1 VAFRP
6 GFTPAQTL
14 ILGLVVLLIIAALGL
29 AVVLLFFSPPPTAP
43 AVQPSGVTPVSLPS
57 PTLSIPPAQTP
68 LPSVS
73 PAPSATPLPQA
84 CLPPDGERSQA
95 RVTAVLDGATIQAEV
110 NGHPVTVRYLGV
122 DPPGPGAAAG
132 STALNRSLVEGQTVD
147 LVKDIYDSDAQG
159 RLLRYVLAGDVF
171 VNYVLVRQGDALA
184 ALYPPGISCAETLVA
199 ADRLARAERLGFWAS
214 APQAALPATP
224 TSAAAGGA
232 TQRAPCDC
240 NRTYSCSDFA
250 SQSSAQ
256 ACYNA
261 CGDYR
266 NAGLDADHN
275 GLACENL
282 P

>member
-1 VAFRP
+1 MAFRP

-14 ILGLVVLLIIAALGL
+14 ILALVVLLIIAALGM
-29 AVVLLFFSPPPTAP
+29 AVVLLFFSSPPAAP
-43 AVQPSGVTPVSLPS
+43 AIQASGPTPGILPS
-57 PTLSIPPAQTP
+57 LTPTLLPTQTQPPAG
-68 LPSVS
+68 S

-110 NGHPVTVRYLGV
+110 NGQPVTVRYLGV
-122 DPPGPGAAAG
+122 DPAGLGAAAE
-132 STALNRSLVEGQTVD
+132 STALNRSLVEGQTVV
-147 LVKDIYDSDAQG
+147 LVKDIYDTDAQG

-171 VNYVLVRQGDALA
+171 VNYVLVRQGAALA
-184 ALYPPGISCAETLVA
+184 ALYPPGISCAEELVT
-199 ADRLARAERLGFWAS
+199 ADQLARAGQLGFWSSAS
-214 APQAALPATP
+214 QAALTATP
-224 TSAAAGGA
+224 THAADGSA
-232 TQRAPCDC
+232 TQSAPCYC
-240 NRTYSCSDFA
+240 NRAYSCSDFA
-250 SQSSAQ
+250 SHAAAQ
-256 ACYNA
+256 ACYDA